1 MKQAI
6 IIAAVFGAVL
16 SRADEPKGV
25 TRAAPFSRN
34 AMDFVRDEIH
44 VGINI
49 GNTFDVPS
57 GLDCE
62 LQVIP
67 GDWGRNLPLDVDI
80 SPISIISAAK

>member
-1 MKQAI
+1 MKKAI
-6 IIAAVFGAVL
+6 MIAAVFSAVL
-16 SRADEPKGV
+16 ARAEEPKGA

-57 GLDCE
+57 GNE
-62 LQVIP
+62 T
-67 GDWGRNLPLDVDI
+67 GWGNVPVTRDLI
-80 SPISIISAAK
+80 HA